1 MILEIAQIDVKQGM
15 EEQFEAKVTEAVP
28 LFQRAKG
35 CRGMALHRSSEV
47 PNRYRLFVDWERLE
61 NHTVDFRQ
69 SDDFKEWRR
78 LVGSCFESPPHVEH
92 TSQTGVGF
100 GRESSQPR

>member
-69 SDDFKEWRR
+69 SARSQR
-78 LVGSCFESPPHVEH
+78 AIQLRVQCGLPH
-92 TSQTGVGF
+92 
-100 GRESSQPR
+100 RARP